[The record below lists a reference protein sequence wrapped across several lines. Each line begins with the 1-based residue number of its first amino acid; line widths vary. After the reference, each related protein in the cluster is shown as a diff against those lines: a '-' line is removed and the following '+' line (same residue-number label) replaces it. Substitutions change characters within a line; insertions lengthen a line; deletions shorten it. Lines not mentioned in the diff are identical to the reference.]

1 MNKRTVA
8 TAISTG
14 IFVGAML
21 VACGPT
27 LSNTSGDLDDVKRVA
42 AVYKKD
48 TRTVDVKKRS
58 CLPEVKPTIVNK
70 KSTTTVETV
79 CKDRKVGTRK
89 ESYNRLVSGEKWCI
103 ELDNVKGDANAD
115 DKWFRV
121 EKFTYDKFS
130 VLPEGTNISDL
141 PYISNGC

>member
-27 LSNTSGDLDDVKRVA
+27 LSNTSGDRDDVKHVA

-48 TRTVDVKKRS
+48 TRTVDVKQRQCKS
-58 CLPEVKPTIVNK
+58 ETVKTK
-70 KSTTTVETV
+70 TGSTTKNT
-79 CKDRKVGTRK
+79 CKNVKVGTRT
-89 ESYNRLVSGEKWCI
+89 ESYKRLVSGEKWCI
-103 ELDNVKGDANAD
+103 ELDNVKGDVNAD